1 MIDQAIMRTGI
12 RYGVMCAIA
21 GFVIVLVLYFAGI
34 NPYGHNNYF
43 SLLFIPVFIFLGSS
57 YFKKYNDQNI
67 GFLKAL
73 RVALSITFFAAL
85 CSAMLLYVFSN
96 FAGINSIQMHIAEMK
111 AMLNQPETKAQ
122 TLKMVG
128 KENFELTLKNL
139 DHTTPYDL
147 AATDFFQK
155 AGIGFLV
162 SLVAAT
168 FFRK

>member
-1 MIDQAIMRTGI
+1 MFDQAIVRTGI
-12 RYGVMCAIA
+12 RYGVMCALS
-21 GFVIVLVLYFAGI
+21 GFVIVLALYFSGV

-43 SLLFIPVFIFLGSS
+43 SLLFIPVFIFLGSA

-67 GFLKAL
+67 GFLKAF
-73 RVALSITFFAAL
+73 RVALTITFFAAL
-85 CSAMLLYVFSN
+85 CSGMLLYIFAN
-96 FAGINSIQMHIAEMK
+96 FAGIESIQLHIAEMK
-111 AMLNQPETKAQ
+111 ALLNLPETKAQ
-122 TLKMVG
+122 TLKMIG

-139 DHTTPYDL
+139 EHTTPYDL